1 MLWCSCHAQVNSR
14 ATLIF
19 TGFIDEEVHENIIL
33 PYVPY
38 LTDEYGDIYF
48 EQVIIGLDN
57 IEMLSE
63 MEVLGPSDLDIE
75 VEEISS
81 DVDDVND
88 EYEEVQRQDNML
100 SKCQSLVKCSHFA
113 SIFLKSYWIYSHSV
127 ALQFEVKIQDF
138 REARPDVLAHSATNI
153 ISRLKSGGE
162 KVSQALKMLCMR
174 QKGIH
179 VEVMW

>member
-1 MLWCSCHAQVNSR
+1 MGLRRIRTEFGASKS
-14 ATLIF
+14 
-19 TGFIDEEVHENIIL
+19 FI
-33 PYVPY
+33 
-38 LTDEYGDIYF
+38 DIYF